1 MLKVGDIILSNNCA
15 IERKSV
21 ETGDLIESLN

>member
-1 MLKVGDIILSNNCA
+1 MLKTGDIVLSNNCA
-15 IERKSV
+15 IERKAV